1 MNRYL
6 RSIIAGFIATVV
18 LSALMLMKSAMG
30 LMPALD
36 IVKMLTGVA
45 HGMMGLPDNLAVG
58 WIIHFMIGTV
68 LWGVLFALLYGWLQ
82 GRGAVTKGLVFA
94 TFAWLVMMVIAM
106 PMAGVGLFGMKL
118 GIMAPVMALILHW
131 IWGAVLGAV
140 FGWLG
145 SDEPVV
151 AAR

>member
-6 RSIIAGFIATVV
+6 RSIIAGFVATVV

-68 LWGVLFALLYGWLQ
+68 LWGVLFALLYGWLP